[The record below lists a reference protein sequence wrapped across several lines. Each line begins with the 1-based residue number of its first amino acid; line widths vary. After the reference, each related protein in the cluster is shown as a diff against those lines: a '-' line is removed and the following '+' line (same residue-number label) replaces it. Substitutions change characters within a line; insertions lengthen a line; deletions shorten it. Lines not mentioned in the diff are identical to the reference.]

1 MIVFYKVIE
10 VWCDYPFQT
19 EIDYRYCVFSFSKK
33 KFKEVEGLTMKSNT
47 SIKEK
52 EDFLKEKLNIKKI
65 NVVKL

>member
-33 KFKEVEGLTMKSNT
+33 KFKEVKGLTMKSNT